1 MGLLRR
7 GPTTQAAGAR
17 ADGCEAHAKARSGAH
32 ATARGGAHAV
42 ARDGANAVAQT
53 NANAANRA
61 ADNAARAEKALRR
74 WGDLVFRVALSQLG
88 SRADA
93 EDVCQDVFL
102 RLLRHRGS
110 FSGDEHLKAWL
121 IRVTLNRCRDLQR
134 SASRRHAVPWDDHLD
149 NAPAADPISP
159 RPISGTPLVSAGIDA
174 PGRLFPANEE
184 DAPSLDELTAAL
196 PADQRAAVCLHY
208 AEGMPTKEIA
218 RMLGCSDGAV
228 RTRLYRA
235 REAIRRQLEGARR
248 EGGQLEG
255 SRLEG
260 SRPGDTRRTG
270 GGLR

>member
-7 GPTTQAAGAR
+7 RPATQATGTK
-17 ADGCEAHAKARSGAH
+17 ADGCDAHAP
-32 ATARGGAHAV
+32 GGAA
-42 ARDGANAVAQT
+42 DG
-53 NANAANRA
+53 
-61 ADNAARAEKALRR
+61 AARAEEALRR

-134 SASRRHAVPWDDHLD
+134 SASRHRAVPWNDRLE
-149 NAPAADPISP
+149 NAPAADPASP
-159 RPISGTPLVSAGIDA
+159 RPIFGTSLVSAGTDA
-174 PGRLFPANEE
+174 AGRPFPMNETST
-184 DAPSLDELTAAL
+184 PSLDELTAAL

-208 AEGMPTKEIA
+208 AEGMTTKEIA

-228 RTRLYRA
+228 RTRLSRA
-235 REAIRRQLEGARR
+235 REAIRRQLECF
-248 EGGQLEG
+248 
-255 SRLEG
+255 
-260 SRPGDTRRTG
+260 T
-270 GGLR
+270 